1 MNDRFRVLYPLLLV
15 FLLATLCAAQSN
27 ASIEGTVTDGTGAVI
42 SGAQVTV
49 KNSAVGLQR
58 TATTDDSGVFRFP
71 SLPLGEYS
79 IEATASGFQK
89 QVIKGVLLEVGT
101 HSVQALKLSVGNNS
115 EVVEVSSEP
124 PLIESTTP
132 TVGQTISER
141 TVQEIPLN
149 GRHFVDL
156 GLLIPGSVTPPQNG
170 FLTAPLR
177 GQGSFAFNTAGQR
190 EDTVNFMVNGVNL
203 NDPVQNQITF
213 QPSINT
219 VSEFKVDNSTYS
231 AEYGRSSGAIVN
243 IATRSGTNDYHGE
256 VFEFIRNN
264 ALDARNYFNP
274 RTQPQSSFKRNQF
287 GAAFGGP
294 IVKDKT
300 FFFLSYEGLRQRQG
314 LTLNQQVLT
323 TAQRAGVTDPVSK
336 KLLDLIPTAN
346 DPTGTLFQG
355 SAVAPVDIDQGT
367 ADISHSFSDKD
378 RIHGYYAF
386 QRDLRIEPTLQ
397 GNNIPGFGD
406 TRSSHRQIMTINET
420 HTFSPALL
428 NDFRL
433 GFNRINITFAP
444 NGTQDPSTFGIQ
456 DGKTGAVGLPQ
467 ITIGGLGLNFGGPTG
482 FPQGRGD
489 TTAVFAD
496 SVNYL
501 KGRHNWKFGT
511 EVRRIYNNN
520 FTQDTGSL
528 GFLNV
533 AGFQAGTPNA
543 FAITLGSAPSRI
555 SSGALGFFVQD
566 NFRLRTGLTL
576 EFGLR
581 WDWFMTPNEARAR
594 FVNFDPNTDRLSQVQ
609 EPYKNNVQNIQPRV
623 GFAWDV
629 FSDGKTIVRSGFG
642 ILADQPITNL
652 VSALTSNFPLA
663 NPQSFVSTGPKPTT
677 TYANLLADAKG
688 SGLAPTAVDR
698 NFENG
703 SVYSYNLN
711 IQQQLGSKTAVMI
724 GYFGSKGTNLRT
736 RVNAN
741 QFVSGTT
748 RPFPT
753 LSSDSPIAPGATL
766 GNISQNRSL
775 GNSTYNGLWLTANAR
790 GFHGLSLNG
799 SYTFSKSIDYTS
811 QNGQGI
817 VIQNSLNPAGDRGLS
832 DFDARHRIVANAI
845 YDLPFKGNRLKEG
858 WEVTTITQW
867 QTGNPVNI
875 LANAASIA
883 GLTGVASIRPDLIGP
898 IQYLRAPQV
907 VNNVPTGNI
916 QWFQPFVC
924 NPTSAAGCPSGNTFA
939 IPANTAS
946 TYHFGNLGR
955 NVVIGPGFTNVD
967 FSLIKTTKIT
977 ERVKTQFR
985 AEMFDIFNHPNF
997 GQPGRT
1003 AQVGSTTF
1011 GVITNTRFPVGDS
1024 GSARQIQFAL
1034 KLMF

>member
-1 MNDRFRVLYPLLLV
+1 MFDRFRVLLPF
-15 FLLATLCAAQSN
+15 FLIAIWATFAAAQST
-27 ASIEGTVTDGTGAVI
+27 ASIEGTVTDGSGAVI
-42 SGAQVTV
+42 SGAKVTV
-49 KNSAVGLQR
+49 KNSAVGIER
-58 TATTDDSGVFRFP
+58 SATTDATGVFRFP

-79 IEATASGFQK
+79 IEASASGFQK
-89 QVIKGVLLEVGT
+89 QLVKSVLLEIGT
-101 HSVQALKLSVGNNS
+101 HAVETLKLSVGNAS
-115 EVVEVSSEP
+115 EVIEVTSEAP
-124 PLIESTTP
+124 MIETTTP
-132 TVGQTISER
+132 TVGQTISQR

-190 EDTVNFMVNGVNL
+190 EDTVNFMINGINL
-203 NDPVQNQITF
+203 NDQVQNQITF

-219 VSEFKVDNSTYS
+219 VSEFKADNSTYS
-231 AEYGRSSGAIVN
+231 AEFGRSSGAIVN

-256 VFEFIRNN
+256 VFEFIRNHD
-264 ALDARNYFNP
+264 LDARNYFNP
-274 RTQPQSSFKRNQF
+274 TTQKQSSFKRNQF

-294 IVKDKT
+294 IIKDKT

-323 TAQRAGVTDPVSK
+323 TAQRAAVTNPTSL
-336 KLLDLIPTAN
+336 KLLDLIPAAN

-367 ADISHSFSDKD
+367 ADVSHALSNSD
-378 RIHGYYAF
+378 RLHGYYAF

-433 GFNRINITFAP
+433 GYNRINITFAP
-444 NGTQDPSTFGIQ
+444 NATQDPSTFGIQ
-456 DGKTGAVGLPQ
+456 DGKSGEVGLPQ
-467 ITIGGLGLNFGGPTG
+467 TTIGGLGLNFGGPSG

-489 TTAVFAD
+489 TTVVIAD

-501 KGRHNWKFGT
+501 KGRHSFKFGT
-511 EVRRIYNNN
+511 EVRRFYNNN
-520 FTQDTGSL
+520 FAADTGTM

-533 AGFQAGTPNA
+533 ADFQTGRPNA
-543 FAITLGSAPSRI
+543 FTVTLGNSPSRI
-555 SSGALGFFVQD
+555 AMGALGLYAQD
-566 NFRLRTGLTL
+566 NFRLRPGLSL

-581 WDWFMTPNEARAR
+581 WDWFMAPSEARGR
-594 FVNFDPNTDRLSQVQ
+594 FVNFLADTASLQQ
-609 EPYKNNVQNIQPRV
+609 LQQPYRNNAQNIQPRV
-623 GFAWDV
+623 GLAWDV
-629 FSDGKTIVRSGFG
+629 FGSGKTVVRSGFG
-642 ILADQPITNL
+642 VLADQPITNL
-652 VSALTSNFPLA
+652 FTPLTSNFPLA
-663 NPQSFVSTGPKPTT
+663 DPRAFVATGAKPKT
-677 TYANLLADAKG
+677 TYATLLADAAV
-688 SGLAPTAVDR
+688 SGLSPTVVNPDFYNA
-698 NFENG
+698 

-711 IQQQLGSKTAVMI
+711 VQQQAGTKTAIMI
-724 GYFGSKGTNLRT
+724 GYFGSQGRNLRT
-736 RVNAN
+736 RINLN
-741 QFVSGTT
+741 QFLTGTTT
-748 RPFPT
+748 RPFPN
-753 LSSDSPIAPGATL
+753 LSTSSPIRPGATL

-775 GNSTYNGLWLTANAR
+775 GNSNYNALWLTVNAR
-790 GFHGLSLNG
+790 DFHGLSLNG

-817 VIQNSLNPAGDRGLS
+817 VIQDSTNPAGDRGLS

-845 YDLPFKGNRLKEG
+845 YDFPFKGNRLKEG

-875 LANAASIA
+875 LANASGIA

-898 IQYLRAPQV
+898 IQYVKTRLP
-907 VNNVPTGNI
+907 NGNI
-916 QWFQPFVC
+916 QWFAPLVC
-924 NPTSAAGCPSGNTFA
+924 NPVVGGCAPGNTFG
-939 IPANTAS
+939 IPAVSAS
-946 TYHFGNLGR
+946 TYHFGDLGR

-967 FSLIKTTKIT
+967 FSLLKTTKIT
-977 ERVKTQFR
+977 ERFKTQFR
-985 AEMFDIFNHPNF
+985 AEIFDIFNHPNL
-997 GQPGRT
+997 GQPGRI
-1003 AQVGSTTF
+1003 AQVGSTAF

>member
-1 MNDRFRVLYPLLLV
+1 MIERFRGLLSLPFVLLLS
-15 FLLATLCAAQSN
+15 TLCAAQST
-27 ASIEGTVTDGTGAVI
+27 ASIEGTVTDPSGAVI
-42 SGAQVTV
+42 AGAQVTV
-49 KNSAVGLQR
+49 KNPAVGVQR
-58 TATTDDSGVFRFP
+58 TATSDSGGVFRFP
-71 SLPLGEYS
+71 ALPLGEYS
-79 IEATASGFQK
+79 IEASANGFQK
-89 QVIKGVLLEVGT
+89 QLVKGVLLEVGT
-101 HSVQALKLSVGNNS
+101 HSIQTLKLSVGNAS
-115 EVVEVSSEP
+115 EVIEVSSEA
-124 PLIESTTP
+124 PLVESTTP
-132 TVGQTISER
+132 TVGQTISQR

-190 EDTVNFMVNGVNL
+190 EDTVNFMVNGINL
-203 NDPVQNQITF
+203 NDQVQNQITF

-219 VSEFKVDNSTYS
+219 VSEFKADNSTYS

-256 VFEFIRNN
+256 AFEFVRNHD
-264 ALDARNYFNP
+264 LDARNYFNP

-294 IVKDKT
+294 IIRDKT

-314 LTLNQQVLT
+314 LTLSQPVLT
-323 TAQRAGVTDPVSK
+323 AAQRAAVTDPTSL
-336 KLLDLIPTAN
+336 KLLDLVPAAN
-346 DPTGTLFQG
+346 DATGTLFQG

-367 ADISHSFSDKD
+367 ADFSHSFSSSD
-378 RIHGYYAF
+378 RLHGYYAF

-420 HTFSPALL
+420 HTFSSELL

-444 NGTQDPSTFGIQ
+444 NALEDPSTFGIQ
-456 DGKTGAVGLPQ
+456 NGKSGAVGLPQ
-467 ITIGGLGLNFGGPTG
+467 TIIGGLGLNFGGPSG

-489 TTAVFAD
+489 TTVVIAD

-511 EVRRIYNNN
+511 EVRRFYNNN
-520 FTQDTGSL
+520 FASDTGTM

-533 AGFQAGTPNA
+533 ADFQAGRPNA
-543 FAITLGSAPSRI
+543 FTVTLGDSPSRVAT
-555 SSGALGFFVQD
+555 GALGFFAQD

-576 EFGLR
+576 ELGLR
-581 WDWFMTPNEARAR
+581 WDWFMTPSEARSR
-594 FVNFDPNTDRLSQVQ
+594 FVNFDPSTNRLSQVQ
-609 EPYKNNVQNIQPRV
+609 EPYQNNVQNLQPRV

-629 FSDGKTIVRSGFG
+629 FANGKTVLRSGFG

-652 VSALTSNFPLA
+652 ITPLTSNFPLA
-663 NPQSFVSTGPKPTT
+663 DPRAFVATGAKPKT
-677 TYANLLADAKG
+677 TYATLLADAAA
-688 SGLAPTAVDR
+688 SGLSPTVVDR
-698 NFENG
+698 HFENG
-703 SVYSYNLN
+703 SVSSYNFN
-711 IQQQLGSKTAVMI
+711 VQQQAGSKVALMA

-736 RVNAN
+736 RVNLN
-741 QFVSGTT
+741 QFVLGTTT

-753 LSSDSPIAPGATL
+753 LASDSPIRPGSTL

-775 GNSTYNGLWLTANAR
+775 GNSTYNALWLTANAR
-790 GFHGLSLNG
+790 DFHGLSLNG

-832 DFDARHRIVANAI
+832 DFDARHRIVASAI

-875 LANAASIA
+875 LANASGIA
-883 GLTGVASIRPDLIGP
+883 GLTGIASVRPDLIGP
-898 IQYLRAPQV
+898 IQYVDTRLP
-907 VNNVPTGNI
+907 NGNI
-916 QWFQPFVC
+916 QWFAPLVC
-924 NPTSAAGCPSGNTFA
+924 NPVVGGCAPGNTFA

-946 TYHFGNLGR
+946 TYHLGNLGR

-967 FSLIKTTKIT
+967 FSLLKTTKIT
-977 ERVKTQFR
+977 ERFKTQIR
-985 AEMFDIFNHPNF
+985 AEFFDLFNHPNF

-1003 AQVGSTTF
+1003 AQVGSTSF
-1011 GVITNTRFPVGDS
+1011 GVITNTRFATGDS
-1024 GSARQIQFAL
+1024 GSARQIQLAV